1 MKYLKQN
8 ESINFIWYLNIVIE
22 QFWMNL
28 NHIGMGKRE
37 ILDRFCVIF
46 DLFSVPEMMI
56 KKITYQV
63 LNAVDFCHRHN
74 VRLKII

>member
-1 MKYLKQN
+1 
-8 ESINFIWYLNIVIE
+8 
-22 QFWMNL
+22 
-28 NHIGMGKRE
+28 MGKRE